1 VEIVLWIYKVVNHRN
16 AIRLSKKIKFMS
28 SCEVIVQEAP
38 VATQRSGQEKVED
51 ADPHPSN
58 ILQPARVRRSVCFGD
73 GMDKLL
79 LDNRF
84 GFLFHLNFLFLAIL
98 HFIEKRVG

>member
-1 VEIVLWIYKVVNHRN
+1 
-16 AIRLSKKIKFMS
+16 MD

-38 VATQRSGQEKVED
+38 ATVKAGSNEKNED
-51 ADPHPSN
+51 ADPYSGDV
-58 ILQPARVRRSVCFGD
+58 LQPVGVRRSFCFGD

-84 GFLFHLNFLFLAIL
+84 TLLCHLNFLFLAIL
-98 HFIEKRVG
+98 HFIEKRIA